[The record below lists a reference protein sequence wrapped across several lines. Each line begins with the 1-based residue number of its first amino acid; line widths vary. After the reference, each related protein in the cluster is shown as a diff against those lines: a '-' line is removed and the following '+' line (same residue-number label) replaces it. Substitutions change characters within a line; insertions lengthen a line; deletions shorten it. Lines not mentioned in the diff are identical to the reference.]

1 MLKPLLE
8 CAATYLHVSL
18 LFCVP
23 QPGKHRMNGQQE
35 LTVRLRFF
43 QLEVYSG
50 ESKGTTRP
58 LPNPAACFET
68 AALLTEPSKTSVQKS
83 Q

>member
-18 LFCVP
+18 FLLCVP
-23 QPGKHRMNGQQE
+23 RQGKHQ
-35 LTVRLRFF
+35 TVRLRFF
-43 QLEVYSG
+43 FQLEVHSG
-50 ESKGTTRP
+50 ESERVTRP
-58 LPNPAACFET
+58 LSNPAAWFET
-68 AALLTEPSKTSVQKS
+68 AVLITEPSKTSVQKS